1 MNAAHWHL
9 ALNHLPLIL
18 PIAGILVLGIGFFT
32 KSEVV
37 KRTAL
42 FLFVV
47 GALTTLAAM
56 RSGEEAEEFVE
67 ELAGFSHDYIHEHEE
82 AAERFALVAYAL
94 GAISLLGL
102 WASYKRK
109 GFARAIFIAAFP
121 VALAALWMGRETGTS
136 GGEIRHTEI
145 RETASQ
151 TPATTE
157 SHEGEEAHE

>member
-18 PIAGILVLGIGFFT
+18 PIAGILVLAIGFFT

-47 GALTTLAAM
+47 GAITAFAAM
-56 RSGEEAEEFVE
+56 NTGERAEEFVE
-67 ELAGFSHDYIHEHEE
+67 ELPGFSHDYIHEHEE

-94 GAISLLGL
+94 GAASLFGL

-109 GFARAIFIAAFP
+109 GFARVLFVGLFP
-121 VALAALWMGRETGTS
+121 LALAALWMGRETGTS

-145 RETASQ
+145 RETGSQ

>member
-18 PIAGILVLGIGFFT
+18 PIAGLLVLGVGFFT

-47 GALTTLAAM
+47 CALSTLAAM

-67 ELAGFSHDYIHEHEE
+67 ELAGFSHDFIHEHEE

-94 GAISLLGL
+94 GALSLVGL

-121 VALAALWMGRETGTS
+121 LAVVALWMGRETGTS

-145 RETASQ
+145 RETANQ
-151 TPATTE
+151 TPATPETQE
-157 SHEGEEAHE
+157 AEAEHE